1 MVPAPLPDHHV
12 LQQDAPTPP
21 PIEMDVDDIPGD
33 QEEADGLDHN
43 VPVLDKV
50 SVETAE
56 KPQQS
61 PNGMKDEKESVSVAP
76 SSNLNDSDP
85 GSPAVPI
92 KLKKKRVRRL
102 LSDSED
108 DSEEIR
114 AIKEKYKKTRC
125 HEPKP
130 SVFNLPWNPMT
141 KEARIDIEKIKVP
154 RWAVSANLD
163 KDKIAS
169 WNILPKEEFKVVARK
184 WAGLKGDGSQGKIGQ
199 RSQFQSLNLYSRSN

>member
-56 KPQQS
+56 KPQQT
-61 PNGMKDEKESVSVAP
+61 PNEVKDEKEPVSVA
-76 SSNLNDSDP
+76 SSP
-85 GSPAVPI
+85 GSPTVPI

-169 WNILPKEEFKVVARK
+169 WNILPKEEFKIAARK

-199 RSQFQSLNLYSRSN
+199 RS